1 MATGSRSKRSAA
13 DGTPIQVEVS
23 MTALSRSDGFV
34 MNAFFRDLTD
44 KTIAEQQLRQAQKME
59 SIGQLTGGIAHDFN
73 NMLTVITGTID
84 ILGDLG
90 RRPAGT
96 APRSPG

>member
-1 MATGSRSKRSAA
+1 
-13 DGTPIQVEVS
+13 
-23 MTALSRSDGFV
+23 MTALSRNGGYV

-44 KTIAEQQLRQAQKME
+44 KTVAEQQLRQAQKME

-84 ILGDLG
+84 ILGG
-90 RRPAGT
+90 VGGRPAAN